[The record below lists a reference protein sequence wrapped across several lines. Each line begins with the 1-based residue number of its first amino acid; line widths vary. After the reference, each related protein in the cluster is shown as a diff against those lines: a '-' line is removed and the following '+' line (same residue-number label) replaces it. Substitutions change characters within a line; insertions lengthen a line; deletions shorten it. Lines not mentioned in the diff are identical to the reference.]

1 MLLMSN
7 PTTADLAQHLPVLRR
22 YARALVR
29 EAGAADDLV
38 QQALLRACEGMST
51 YRPERPLGPWLIAIV
66 HNEFVSGR
74 RRELSAARKGEAL
87 VGFDEQ
93 QTSGRDQEHAVYLK
107 QVLKQFDALP
117 DGQREVLHLVA
128 VEGLS
133 YAEVASTLDL
143 PIGTVMSRLS
153 RARASLRSDEAPGRT
168 DHRSI
173 KLVGGTDAL

>member
-7 PTTADLAQHLPVLRR
+7 PTTADLTQHLPVLRR

-38 QQALLRACEGMST
+38 QQALLRACEGIST
-51 YRPERPLGPWLIAIV
+51 YRPERPLRGWLIAIV
-66 HNEFVSGR
+66 HNEFVSQR
-74 RRELSAARKGEAL
+74 RRALSAARMEQAL
-87 VGFDEQ
+87 TDLGEQ
-93 QTSGRDQEHAVYLK
+93 QTGALEQEQATHLK

-133 YAEVASTLDL
+133 YAEVAGALDL

-153 RARASLRSDEAPGRT
+153 RARAFLRSNEAPGVE
-168 DHRSI
+168 HRSI
-173 KLVGGTDAL
+173 RLVGGNDAS